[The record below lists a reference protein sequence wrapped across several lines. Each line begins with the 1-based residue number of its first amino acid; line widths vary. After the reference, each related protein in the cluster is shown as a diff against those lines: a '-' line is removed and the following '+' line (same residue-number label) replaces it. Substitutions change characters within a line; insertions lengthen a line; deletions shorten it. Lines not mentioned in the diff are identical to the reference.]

1 MGGLLYCWQFPHFN
15 ALSWNL
21 QADYSRAGYRMM
33 AVVDP
38 GLCKRVALRHS
49 IFMLSSSFLFPLCQV
64 TSWTFAVDSL
74 PPNLYL
80 VYLAWKFHKE
90 GDSSSSRKLF
100 RFTLVH
106 LPILLVFMIVS
117 KKHYGAS
124 KTVNSDELLPD

>member
-21 QADYSRAGYRMM
+21 QGDYSRAGYHMM
-33 AVVDP
+33 SVLDP
-38 GLCKRVALRHS
+38 VLCKRVSLRYS
-49 IFMLSSSFLFPLCQV
+49 FLLASSSVLFPLFDI
-64 TSWTFAVDSL
+64 TTWIFAVDSL

-80 VYLAWKFHKE
+80 VYLAWKFYKK

-106 LPILLVFMIVS
+106 LPVLLFFLIIS
-117 KKHYGAS
+117 KKHYGEIQLKDS
-124 KTVNSDELLPD
+124 PVT